1 MDRTHRSVLTLLCV
15 KSNPEQ
21 PTLFMISYQK
31 ENSQDCENILGCKFM
46 FKMLALEKVK

>member
-1 MDRTHRSVLTLLCV
+1 
-15 KSNPEQ
+15 
-21 PTLFMISYQK
+21 MISYLQ

>member
-1 MDRTHRSVLTLLCV
+1 
-15 KSNPEQ
+15 
-21 PTLFMISYQK
+21 MISYQK